1 MSTDPIIPMPT
12 PPPRMALAEPVTPEN
27 LQPRLGE
34 LPTVFLQ
41 PIAAPSI
48 LGLFGFG
55 AATFIVGAN
64 MAGWFGNMAS
74 GLYIA
79 PFAAAFGGLA
89 QLLAGMWAFKARD
102 GLATAVH
109 GMWGSFWIAYG
120 ILYFLAAAGAIAAP
134 AAKTPAL
141 GFWFITLGVIT
152 WLCMWVSLGE
162 YKSVAWVLGLLALGS
177 CFEAAAFLTG
187 SSGWRIAGGWILVA
201 SAIVAWYTATA
212 IMAYTMYNK
221 EKWPLGMRPREKAA
235 PKLAFGIGE
244 PGVKRGQ

>member
-1 MSTDPIIPMPT
+1 MSSDPIIPMPSSSRPGA
-12 PPPRMALAEPVTPEN
+12 PPLTPEN
-27 LQPRLGE
+27 LQPRLAE

-41 PIAAPSI
+41 PVAAPSI

-64 MAGWFGNMAS
+64 MAGWFGNAAS
-74 GLYIA
+74 NAYIA
-79 PFAAAFGGLA
+79 PYAAIFGGLA

-120 ILYFLAAAGAIAAP
+120 ILFTLVAAGTLAAP
-134 AAKTPAL
+134 AAKFPAL
-141 GFWFITLGVIT
+141 GFWFITLAVIT

-162 YKSVAWVLGLLALGS
+162 YKAVAWVLGLLALGS
-177 CFEAAAFLTG
+177 SFEAAAFLTG
-187 SSGWRIAGGWILVA
+187 DAGWHIAGGWILVA

-212 IMAYTMYNK
+212 IMAYAMYNK
-221 EKWPLGMRPREKAA
+221 EKWPLGIRPREKSA
-235 PKLAFGIGE
+235 PQLAFGFGE

>member
-1 MSTDPIIPMPT
+1 MSTDPVYSMPSSSGRGA
-12 PPPRMALAEPVTPEN
+12 PPLTPEN
-27 LQPRLGE
+27 LGPRLAE

-48 LGLFGFG
+48 LGLFGFS

-64 MAGWFGNMAS
+64 MAGWFGTLAS
-74 GLYIA
+74 NVYIA
-79 PFAAAFGGLA
+79 PYAATFGGIA

-120 ILYFLAAAGAIAAP
+120 ILFTLVGVGAIAAP
-134 AAKTPAL
+134 GAKMPAL
-141 GFWFITLGVIT
+141 GFWFITLAVIT

-162 YKSVAWVLGLLALGS
+162 YKSMAWVLGLLALGS
-177 CFEAAAFLTG
+177 SFAALAFLTG
-187 SSGWRIAGGWILVA
+187 AAGWRISAGWLLVA
-201 SAIVAWYTATA
+201 SAVVAWYTAA
-212 IMAYTMYNK
+212 GIMAYTMYNK
-221 EKWPLGMRPREKAA
+221 EIWPLGMRPREKAA
-235 PKLAFGIGE
+235 PKLAFGFGE